1 MLIIINFAISRE
13 ILIMK
18 KLSFILFCLPLIVFS
33 QNIYN
38 PQDLYDIPGGIFD
51 EDSLREIHLDFY
63 DPNYHAFLVNAWYY
77 NPDERIP
84 AKLTLN
90 GVDYDSVGVRY
101 KGNSTFC
108 LPNDVF
114 NAKVPYNIDM
124 NYFIDGQDLMGY
136 NKMKL
141 ANAWMDPTF
150 VKQIVSSNIY
160 RRYLPTGESN
170 LVKLYSQG
178 NYVGLYV
185 NDESI
190 NKQFLKKH
198 FDEKSG
204 PLFKCDNIDRFCDT
218 ANAPSAMP
226 PNLYYLGLDS
236 TLYYDSYDIKSDH
249 GWAELV
255 ELIRTI
261 RYDFSSIDS
270 VLNIDRTLWAFAVN
284 QVIQNLDCYNTYYMH
299 NYYLYQTKDGLFQM
313 IPWDLDNSFSGAI
326 MGWDYWTPSNIYEY
340 DPYFTGPQLGGST
353 QSWDERPLLYM
364 LLNDPYYRKI
374 YTAHLRTIIEES
386 LDINIISSNV
396 NDLQALA
403 YNAAAQDNNKVFSM
417 SDYSSN
423 VNAPL
428 WASFNW
434 GFGGILSTVNE
445 RKQFLLNHPEIAL
458 VSPTIDN
465 VMITNNLVT
474 AEVFNANT
482 VELMATISEYNSKF
496 QSFIM
501 LDDGTN
507 GDAVAYD
514 GTYSAL
520 LPFQSSG
527 LEVKFYL
534 RSENNDAI
542 KLEPQRAEYEFYSY
556 SPVSGEAGVVSGVN
570 RKLIGIRDAL
580 GRVARKV
587 KNTSLFYIYD
597 DGTVEH
603 KIIIK

>member
-1 MLIIINFAISRE
+1 
-13 ILIMK
+13 MK
-18 KLSFILFCLPLIVFS
+18 KIFFALIFLPLVTIS
-33 QNIYN
+33 QTLYN
-38 PQDLYDIPGGIFD
+38 PQVLYDNSVGLFD
-51 EDSLREIHLDFY
+51 EDSLREIYLDFY
-63 DPNYHAFLVNAWYY
+63 NSNYHSYLVNAWYY

-84 AKLTLN
+84 AVLTLN
-90 GVDYDSVGVRY
+90 GVTYDSVGVRY

-114 NAKVPYNIDM
+114 NIKVPYNIDM
-124 NYFIDGQDLMGY
+124 NYFVAGQDLLGY

-170 LVKLYSQG
+170 LVKLFSQG

-198 FDEKSG
+198 FNEKSG

-226 PNLYYLGLDS
+226 PNLYYLGIDS
-236 TLYYDSYDIKSDH
+236 TLYYDSYDMKSDN
-249 GWAELV
+249 GWTQLV

-261 RYDFSSIDS
+261 KYDFSNLDSI
-270 VLNIDRTLWAFAVN
+270 LNIDRVLWAFAVN
-284 QVIQNLDCYNTYYMH
+284 RVIQNLDCYNTYYMH

-340 DPYFTGPQLGGST
+340 DPYYEGGPFTGPSGSP
-353 QSWDERPLLYM
+353 QPWEARPLLGK
-364 LLNDPYYRKI
+364 LLDDPHYRKI
-374 YTAHLRTIIEES
+374 YSAHLRTVIEES
-386 LDINIISSNV
+386 LDIDEITNNV
-396 NDLQALA
+396 NNLQTLA
-403 YNAAAQDNNKVFSM
+403 SNAASLDNNKVFSM
-417 SDYSSN
+417 NEYYSN
-423 VNAPL
+423 VNSPL

-445 RKQFLLNHPEIAL
+445 RRQFLLSHPEISL
-458 VSPTIDN
+458 IPPTIEN
-465 VMITNNLVT
+465 LTITNNLVT
-474 AEVFNANT
+474 VEVTNANT
-482 VELMATISEYNSKF
+482 VELMATTSSYNSKF

-501 LDDGTN
+501 RDDATN
-507 GDAVAYD
+507 GDLVAND
-514 GTYSAL
+514 GIYSVVI
-520 LPFQSSG
+520 PFQSTG
-527 LEVKFYL
+527 LEVKFYIK
-534 RSENNDAI
+534 SENNDAI
-542 KLEPQRAEYEFYSY
+542 KLEPQRAEYEFYTY
-556 SPVSGEAGVVSGVN
+556 SPVTTDLNIFGVN
-570 RKLIGIRDAL
+570 DKKLIDIRDAL
-580 GRVARKV
+580 GRSVSKL
-587 KNTSLFYIYD
+587 KNIPLFYIYD

-603 KIIIK
+603 KLIIK